1 MSGLLA
7 PGSATRGFDPVIHT
21 SSTTLDQGDVVAQ
34 QRRGLGKGL
43 GALIPEASRTS
54 GMPGGPSAV
63 GTGNSSVSFGE
74 SPVASGTAGHPAQVA
89 GDHAAS
95 PEEDAGNLRQ
105 VAGAYFEEV
114 AVDSI
119 TPNPRQPR
127 RTFDEDALDELA
139 ASIAEVGLLQPVVVR
154 NLGGGRYELVMG
166 ERRWRASRR
175 AGLDFIP
182 AIVRETHDDD
192 MLRDALMENLHR
204 QQLDPLEEAAAY
216 QQLLDDFGATHEQ
229 LAQKIGRSRPHISN
243 TLRLL
248 NLPPAVQ
255 KRVAAGVISA
265 GHARALLS
273 LDDPQAQDRLAQRI
287 VAEGLSVRAVEEIVA
302 IGDDG
307 PKKSSRRP
315 SGSRPVAPALRHLAD
330 RLSDLFETRVKVELG
345 RNKGKIVVEFAT
357 IDDLERIVKAMS
369 PETSEAATPSDL

>member
-1 MSGLLA
+1 
-7 PGSATRGFDPVIHT
+7 
-21 SSTTLDQGDVVAQ
+21 VAQ

-43 GALIPEASRTS
+43 GALIPEAPR
-54 GMPGGPSAV
+54 PGSL
-63 GTGNSSVSFGE
+63 TGAG
-74 SPVASGTAGHPAQVA
+74 ATAGAAAPAPFGSSTATSSTATAGSPGLA
-89 GDHAAS
+89 GDGYGHGSRDLTPDGSGDAA
-95 PEEDAGNLRQ
+95 LRQ
-105 VAGAYFEEV
+105 VTGAYFEEV

-127 RTFDEDALDELA
+127 RTFDDDTLDELA

-154 NLGGGRYELVMG
+154 SLGAGRFELVMG
-166 ERRWRASRR
+166 ERRWRACQR
-175 AGLDFIP
+175 AGLEHIP

-192 MLRDALMENLHR
+192 MLRDALIENLHR

-229 LAQKIGRSRPHISN
+229 LARKIGRSRPHISN

-248 NLPPAVQ
+248 NLPPTVQ

-273 LDDPQAQDRLAQRI
+273 LEDPQAQERLAQRI

-302 IGDDG
+302 VGDDT
-307 PKKSSRRP
+307 PARTPRRP
-315 SGSRPVAPALRHLAD
+315 AASKPVAPALRHLAD

-345 RNKGKIVVEFAT
+345 RNKGKIVVEFAS

-369 PETSEAATPSDL
+369 PEGFSAGRGADG

>member
-1 MSGLLA
+1 
-7 PGSATRGFDPVIHT
+7 
-21 SSTTLDQGDVVAQ
+21 VAQ

-43 GALIPEASRTS
+43 GALIPDTHR
-54 GMPGGPSAV
+54 P
-63 GTGNSSVSFGE
+63 GTGLNPGSFTGTGISAPIGPGSHE
-74 SPVASGTAGHPAQVA
+74 RAAGGHGTVAEGIT
-89 GDHAAS
+89 DAA
-95 PEEDAGNLRQ
+95 LRP

-127 RTFDEDALDELA
+127 RAFDDDSLDELA
-139 ASIAEVGLLQPVVVR
+139 ASITEVGLLQPVVVR
-154 NLGGGRYELVMG
+154 SLGDGRYELVMG
-166 ERRWRASRR
+166 ERRWRASQR
-175 AGLDFIP
+175 AGLDYIQ
-182 AIVRETHDDD
+182 AIVRETRDTD

-229 LAQKIGRSRPHISN
+229 LARKIGRSRPHISN

-248 NLPPAVQ
+248 NLPPGVQ

-273 LDDPQAQDRLAQRI
+273 LDDQEAQERLAHRI

-302 IGDDG
+302 IGDDS
-307 PKKSSRRP
+307 PAKASRKP
-315 SGSRPVAPALRHLAD
+315 AVSKPVAPALRHLAD
-330 RLSDLFETRVKVELG
+330 RLSDLFDTRVKVELG
-345 RNKGKIVVEFAT
+345 RNKGKIVVEFAS
-357 IDDLERIVKAMS
+357 IDDLERIVQAMS
-369 PETSEAATPSDL
+369 PEAASTAQRADG

>member
-1 MSGLLA
+1 M
-7 PGSATRGFDPVIHT
+7 
-21 SSTTLDQGDVVAQ
+21 AQ

-43 GALIPEASRTS
+43 GALIPDVNRPGA
-54 GMPGGPSAV
+54 GMIPGSII
-63 GTGNSSVSFGE
+63 GTGISAPIGPGNRE
-74 SPVASGTAGHPAQVA
+74 
-89 GDHAAS
+89 HAAGGHGVVA
-95 PEEDAGNLRQ
+95 DGIADTALRP

-114 AVDSI
+114 AVDSV

-127 RTFDEDALDELA
+127 RAFDDESLDELA
-139 ASIAEVGLLQPVVVR
+139 ASITEVGLLQPVVVR
-154 NLGGGRYELVMG
+154 SLGGSRYELVMG
-166 ERRWRASRR
+166 ERRWRASQR
-175 AGLDFIP
+175 AGLDYIP
-182 AIVRETHDDD
+182 AIVRETRDTD

-229 LAQKIGRSRPHISN
+229 LAQKIGRSRSHISN

-248 NLPPAVQ
+248 NLPPGVQ

-273 LDDPQAQDRLAQRI
+273 LDGPQAQERLAQRI

-302 IGDDG
+302 IGDDN
-307 PKKSSRRP
+307 PAKMPRKPAVSK
-315 SGSRPVAPALRHLAD
+315 PVAPALRHLAD

-345 RNKGKIVVEFAT
+345 RNKGKIVVEFAS
-357 IDDLERIVKAMS
+357 IDDLERIVQAMS
-369 PETSEAATPSDL
+369 PEAASTAKRADG

>member
-1 MSGLLA
+1 
-7 PGSATRGFDPVIHT
+7 
-21 SSTTLDQGDVVAQ
+21 VAQ

-43 GALIPEASRTS
+43 GALIPEAQRTHQ
-54 GMPGGPSAV
+54 GAV
-63 GTGNSSVSFGE
+63 GSVGTTHTQGAVGFIPSDH
-74 SPVASGTAGHPAQVA
+74 PVDVPA
-89 GDHAAS
+89 GDT
-95 PEEDAGNLRQ
+95 DTGLRQ
-105 VAGAYFEEV
+105 VDGAYFEEV
-114 AVDSI
+114 AIDAI
-119 TPNPRQPR
+119 APNPRQPR

-154 NLGGGRYELVMG
+154 KLGPGSYELVMG
-166 ERRWRASRR
+166 ERRMRASQR
-175 AGLDFIP
+175 AGLDCIP
-182 AIVRETHDDD
+182 AIVRETPDND
-192 MLRDALMENLHR
+192 MLRDALIENLHR

-273 LDDPQAQDRLAQRI
+273 LDAPLAQERLAQRI
-287 VAEGLSVRAVEEIVA
+287 VAEGLSVRTVEEIVA
-302 IGDDG
+302 LGEDE
-307 PKKSSRRP
+307 PTKAARKP
-315 SGSRPVAPALRHLAD
+315 VTAKPVAPALRHLSD
-330 RLSDLFETRVKVELG
+330 RLSDLFETRVKVEMG
-345 RNKGKIVVEFAT
+345 RTKGKIVVEFAT

-369 PETSEAATPSDL
+369 PDGPGAP